1 MLTMKN
7 VIREGH
13 PTLRKVAEPVT
24 LPLTNDEKEL
34 AMEMLDFLKNSQ
46 DTDIAEKYELRPGV
60 GIAAPQLNVS
70 KRMIAVHVPSD
81 LPEDTAPQFSDIL
94 INPRIIS
101 HSVKQT
107 CLSEGEGCLS
117 VDREVQGYVPRNKRI
132 RIEYFDTDGNKHN
145 KRLKDFPSIVIQH
158 EIDHLNGIM
167 FFDRIDSDN
176 PMALP
181 KDLEVLGYEEE

>member
-1 MLTMKN
+1 
-7 VIREGH
+7 
-13 PTLRKVAEPVT
+13 
-24 LPLTNDEKEL
+24 
-34 AMEMLDFLKNSQ
+34 
-46 DTDIAEKYELRPGV
+46 
-60 GIAAPQLNVS
+60 
-70 KRMIAVHVPSD
+70 MIAVHVPSD